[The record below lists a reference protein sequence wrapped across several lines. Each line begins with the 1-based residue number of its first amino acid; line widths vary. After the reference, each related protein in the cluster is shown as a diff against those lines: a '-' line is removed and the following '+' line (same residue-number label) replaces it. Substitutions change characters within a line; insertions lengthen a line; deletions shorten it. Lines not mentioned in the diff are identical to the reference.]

1 MMQPMS
7 DSSVRFRRSLPAEPV
22 EADGYIFY
30 ELARAEGEAF
40 RLYDFEY
47 KVAMELDG
55 RPFSD
60 VLVAVAERHNLAL
73 SEDQLRAFADELGTL
88 GLLEGE
94 PDAPNE
100 FDPMEDAPT
109 AGHGLAALR
118 FAVDDVAPKAPAPV
132 PGASGWHQAEPTAL
146 MNSMSDLLAVS
157 RARTGEN
164 PVMEEAEA
172 DAPDFDQPA
181 NPRESG
187 APLPPATW
195 PEASGQESA
204 AEPSMRTEETTQDL
218 KAAAAR
224 VPRPEPADPSL
235 EWAAGLGITLP
246 ETAKAPTTERKW
258 WLWALIATVLAS
270 AVGYAVYRFVIA
282 PADTAVSVDTV
293 VPSPSA
299 VYRWFGTVG
308 EMQPPAPATLV
319 LPAGGKVV
327 HVREAGSKFR
337 AGDVLA
343 NTDEGKRQEG
353 EIDHLRERIAYYQ
366 QMLEAMTAEGN
377 KPEVR
382 QAEIKLGEKRRLLD
396 EAMAAFAQV
405 AIVAATDGEVD
416 AVAVK
421 AGDTAKPGDVVLTLK
436 AHQARAVF
444 KLSHDDADQAQ
455 RLAFCRVLLADAP
468 ADCEFVGTDAE
479 DTVVVELP
487 VGTVGNP
494 GQAVQLARA
503 RFDGVFP
510 VPNSAVVQIGNTE
523 RLFVAAPSGRVQ
535 VRAIAVADKT
545 DQETLV
551 AQGIDVGDAVIV
563 NASTSLTAA
572 TRVHVTKRVL
582 Q

>member
-1 MMQPMS
+1 MS
-7 DSSVRFRRSLPAEPV
+7 GSSVRFRRSLPAEPV

-55 RPFSD
+55 RPFPD

-73 SEDQLRAFADELGTL
+73 SEDQLRAFAGELGTL

-94 PDAPNE
+94 TDAPSE
-100 FDPMEDAPT
+100 FDPLDDAPT

-118 FAVDDVAPKAPAPV
+118 MAVDDVAPPKAPAPK

-157 RARTGEN
+157 RARTGEA
-164 PVMEEAEA
+164 PILEAAEV
-172 DAPDFDQPA
+172 DAPDVDQPA

-195 PEASGQESA
+195 PHDGGQESA

-224 VPRPEPADPSL
+224 VPRPEQGDASL
-235 EWAAGLGITLP
+235 QWAAGLGITLP
-246 ETAKAPTTERKW
+246 ETGKEPTTERKW
-258 WLWALIATVLAS
+258 WLWALIATVLAT

-299 VYRWFGTVG
+299 VYRWFGTDG

-327 HVREAGSKFR
+327 QLREAGSRFR

-343 NTDEGKRQEG
+343 NTDEGKRQEV

-377 KPEVR
+377 KAEVR

-405 AIVAATDGEVD
+405 AIVAATDGEVE
-416 AVAVK
+416 AVMVK
-421 AGDTAKPGDVVLTLK
+421 KGDNAKPGDAVLTLK

-444 KLSHDDADQAQ
+444 KLPHDDAEQAQ

-494 GQAVQLARA
+494 GQAVRLARA

-510 VPNSAVVQIGNTE
+510 VPNSAVVHVGNTE
-523 RLFVAAPSGRVQ
+523 RLFVATPSGRVQ
-535 VRAIAVADKT
+535 VRAIAVADRS

-572 TRVHVTKRVL
+572 TRVRVTKREL